1 MNACSVCKS
10 CDAKLSG
17 VSSRLASGIS
27 TEALLSS
34 CHPLNAEKVSTPVC
48 CMYVRLADIYSNPKT
63 STGRAMYPT
72 RVRTEPDG
80 MDQTAKSVIGR

>member
-1 MNACSVCKS
+1 MQNVSNIFRSLNTESGQVRMNACSVCKS

-34 CHPLNAEKVSTPVC
+34 YHPLNAEKVSTPVC
-48 CMYVRLADIYSNPKT
+48 CIYVRLADI
-63 STGRAMYPT
+63 
-72 RVRTEPDG
+72 
-80 MDQTAKSVIGR
+80 